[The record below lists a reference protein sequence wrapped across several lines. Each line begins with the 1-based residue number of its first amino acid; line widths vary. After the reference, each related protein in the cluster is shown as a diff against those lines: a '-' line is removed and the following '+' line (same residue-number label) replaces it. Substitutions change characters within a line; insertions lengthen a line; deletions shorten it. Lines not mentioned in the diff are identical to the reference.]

1 MVERFENG
9 HYEKKIELRFSN
21 LARESIL
28 GHGSD
33 LDWIIQNWRKF
44 GIIENSDGTFN
55 SKEMLCSSGM
65 QSVELMNRNK
75 LGLTQA

>member
-21 LARESIL
+21 LVGESIL
-28 GHGSD
+28 GHASD
-33 LDWIIQNWRKF
+33 LDWISQNWRKF
-44 GIIENSDGTFN
+44 RIIENCDGTFN
-55 SKEMLCSSGM
+55 SKEILCSSGM
-65 QSVELMNRNK
+65 YSVEPMNRNK